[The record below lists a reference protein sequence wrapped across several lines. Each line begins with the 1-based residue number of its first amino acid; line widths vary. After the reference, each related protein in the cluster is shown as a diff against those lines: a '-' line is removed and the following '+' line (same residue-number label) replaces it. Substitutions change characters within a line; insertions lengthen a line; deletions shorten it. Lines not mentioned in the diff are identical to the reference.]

1 MTRYLLGEIKLPV
14 VYKNGVGIVD
24 ARWPSSFPRQI
35 VRGTHI
41 YYVAS
46 LISALSIALPHAVL
60 TPILLAKGATL
71 SEIAFIQIFY
81 SLAVF
86 IFEVPS
92 GVVADTLGRKH
103 VYILSKIFLAVF
115 AALVF
120 WSSSV
125 FVLCLA
131 WFIYGLANA
140 LESGT
145 IGNEVILAVRKFCRV
160 TNLESGFVIHYLVR
174 LDARF
179 ETIGMIMGGFIGAAL
194 YPFIADGLYLGV
206 FAFALFVG
214 LFVLG
219 AFHLNAVGFDQPNAA
234 VSQES
239 ERVIDLFTIAVRD
252 ALSCLK
258 DTAIRQVMLVIAIT
272 QVFFQVHFQFWQ
284 AYFLEK
290 GVDAKYFGIV
300 YVIFQLVSV
309 FVTFLGSSNIARLR
323 DNLRAKAILALV
335 GIALLVVMFFSSQIA
350 LFAYLLF
357 VCGFWIVVFY
367 ADAHF
372 RSLASENS
380 LSTLTSVSSAVARG
394 ASILTLGLASILLHY
409 FTITILVPIF
419 FLTAG
424 ILLLI
429 LYLYS
434 KKNRQTHP

>member
-1 MTRYLLGEIKLPV
+1 MDV
-14 VYKNGVGIVD
+14 SIVD
-24 ARWPSSFPRQI
+24 AKWPSSFPRQI
-35 VRGTHI
+35 ARGTRI
-41 YYVAS
+41 YYAAS
-46 LISALSIALPHAVL
+46 LISAFSIALPHAVL
-60 TPILLAKGATL
+60 TPILLSKGASL

-92 GVVADTLGRKH
+92 GVVADTLGRKR

-120 WSSSV
+120 CSSSV

-145 IGNEVILAVRKFCRV
+145 IGNEVILAVRKFCRT
-160 TNLESGFVIHYLVR
+160 TNLKSGSVIHYLVR
-174 LDARF
+174 VDARF
-179 ETIGMIMGGFIGAAL
+179 ETIGMIVGGLIGATL

-206 FAFALFVG
+206 CAFALFVG
-214 LFVLG
+214 LFVLS
-219 AFHLNAVGFDQPNAA
+219 AFHLNAANFDQPNAT
-234 VSQES
+234 VPQES
-239 ERVIDLFTIAVRD
+239 ERVIDLFKSAVRD
-252 ALSCLK
+252 ALNCLK
-258 DTAIRQVMLVIAIT
+258 DSAIRQVMLVIAIT

-309 FVTFLGSSNIARLR
+309 FVTFLGSSTIARLR
-323 DNLRAKAILALV
+323 SDLRVKAVLALV
-335 GIALLVVMFFSSQIA
+335 AIASLVVMFFNSQIA

-372 RSLASENS
+372 RSLASEDS

-394 ASILTLGLASILLHY
+394 ASMLTLGMVSILLRY
-409 FTITILVPIF
+409 FTITILVPTF

-424 ILLLI
+424 TLLLI

-434 KKNRQTHP
+434 KKNRRVQS